1 MPNYT
6 AIIDYVLY
14 DRNDAHGRVPFLD
27 NSDERDDLVERIMA
41 ACSLT
46 DS

>member
-6 AIIDYVLY
+6 NIIDYVLY
-14 DRNDAHGRVPFLD
+14 DRNDARGRVPFM
-27 NSDERDDLVERIMA
+27 DDSTARTDLAGRIRA
-41 ACSLT
+41 ACGLT